1 MKLTASFE
9 PIRYHNLLV
18 FATKIRKNLK
28 IELFLSMG
36 LRLVDFEAPYFKG
49 KYGRGIIVRA
59 AECNEASV
67 RMLSFVPFLHE
78 IVSIDAHD
86 ELSLHHSRL

>member
-1 MKLTASFE
+1 MKLTVSFE

-36 LRLVDFEAPYFKG
+36 LRHVDFEAPSFKG
-49 KYGRGIIVRA
+49 KYWLGIIVRA
-59 AECNEASV
+59 AECNSASIH
-67 RMLSFVPFLHE
+67 MLSVVPFLDE
-78 IVSIDAHD
+78 IVRMNAHD
-86 ELSLHHSRL
+86 GYYYII